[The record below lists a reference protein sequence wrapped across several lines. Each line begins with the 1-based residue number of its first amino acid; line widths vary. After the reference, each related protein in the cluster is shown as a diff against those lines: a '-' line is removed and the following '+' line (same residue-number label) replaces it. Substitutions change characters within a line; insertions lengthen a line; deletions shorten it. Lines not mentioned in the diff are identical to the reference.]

1 MGRFGQGA
9 SVAPKVPDTSAHL
22 ELVSVPDAAR
32 GKLGMVLLDAG
43 SLTAAGTYIC
53 EFNTT
58 GMNTV
63 AVNLRPSSVTGT
75 FAPTIRTVW
84 LADGTARTTS
94 AGSNFAANTNQEL
107 TLTDLKG
114 QRRVQVIFTV
124 PGSGEITFD
133 RAEFNG
139 L

>member
-1 MGRFGQGA
+1 MSRMGQGA
-9 SVAPKVPDTSAHL
+9 TVAPKIPDTSGHL
-22 ELVSVPDAAR
+22 TLDEVPDSMQGWKSAVA
-32 GKLGMVLLDAG
+32 LDAG
-43 SLTAAGTYIC
+43 ALGPGDYVLRI
-53 EFNTT
+53 NTT

-63 AVNLRPSSVTGT
+63 AVNLRPSAVSGT

-84 LADGTARTTS
+84 CAGGARTTS
-94 AGSNFAANTNQEL
+94 AGSNFALNTNQEL

-114 QRRVQVIFTV
+114 QRTVEVVFTV
-124 PGSGEITFD
+124 PSGGSITFN

>member
-1 MGRFGQGA
+1 MGRMGQGA

-22 ELVSVPDAAR
+22 EIISAPEGAKGHE
-32 GKLGMVLLDAG
+32 GKVLLDAG
-43 SLTAAGTYIC
+43 SLTVPGAYIC

-84 LADGTARTTS
+84 LADGSARTTS

-107 TLTDLKG
+107 TLSDLKG

-124 PGSGEITFD
+124 PSSGEITFN